1 MSNRPRPA
9 SNGMKK
15 FLEYVLD
22 FILPRSKNVR
32 ILEDMTPE
40 KFRAAVAGSSG
51 SDPAPKNALAVFDYK
66 HPLVRQ
72 AVWEL
77 KYRGNKKITRLL
89 AERIH
94 EELVEEL
101 TERKSFE
108 NFEKPFLIPIPLSKK
123 RLLERGFNQCEL
135 LVNALETL
143 DGRNFFE
150 LRRDLLIKIRET
162 ESQTK
167 KNRAKRL
174 ENLKECFSVPEPE
187 QITGRNVILIEDVTT
202 TGATFEEARR
212 TLKRAGVRKILCV
225 AIAH

>member
-1 MSNRPRPA
+1 MTF
-9 SNGMKK
+9 KK
-15 FLEYVLD
+15 ILEYTLEL
-22 FILPRSKNVR
+22 ILPRSKNVR
-32 ILEDMTPE
+32 MLEEMTPE
-40 KFRAAVAGSSG
+40 RFRAVLTHRA
-51 SDPAPKNALAVFDYK
+51 APDLTVPENALIVFDYK

-72 AVWEL
+72 AIWEL

-89 AERIH
+89 AECLY

-187 QITGRNVILIEDVTT
+187 QITGRNVILIDDVTT